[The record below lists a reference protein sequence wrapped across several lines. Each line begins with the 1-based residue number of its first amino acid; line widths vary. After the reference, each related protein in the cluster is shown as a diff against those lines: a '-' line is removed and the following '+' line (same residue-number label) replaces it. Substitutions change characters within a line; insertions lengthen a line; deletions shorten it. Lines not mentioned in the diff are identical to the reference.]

1 MRNLNKG
8 VKRPVSLRRLGR
20 DGAAVVGLSAAMI
33 ASPAY
38 AQSAEDDEVV
48 LDTLRIEDAT
58 ADVNPNAEPG
68 APYKARTSGD
78 IRLTR
83 PIAELPQTI
92 SVLTEKQIEDSG
104 YTDLARILDAQPG
117 VTVATGENGNAFG
130 DRYIIRGQ
138 EARSDVFVDGLRD
151 PGMTTRESFAVDQVE
166 ISKGPNST
174 FAGRG
179 TAGGAVNL
187 ITKQATTDYDFI
199 KASAG
204 IGTDRYVR
212 TTLDANIVASDTI
225 AVRANALYGYT
236 EIPDRGPTDRER
248 LGLAISGT
256 YSPSQDFALTLD
268 YYGLRAEDNADLGD
282 YLSGDAST
290 GDRKPVKTPVYAQ
303 SQDFQK
309 SDVDVFTGRLDW
321 RIADNM
327 TLSNRMRYGMSDN
340 GYVVTGARGTTT
352 DATDPNGEYD
362 TISFS
367 THQGWQE
374 VDYFANQANL
384 LIESEMLGGHNDLII
399 GIEYTDQRVL
409 NGVYDV
415 QNNGATNCVVS
426 GRGGTSPSWCGIG
439 PDGQVVSGINTL
451 LGRDITKDR
460 WDQDWQMETISAYVM
475 DTIDL
480 TTALTLFGGVR
491 YDHFSFDL
499 GLQGSDLVESGYDY
513 SDDFWNGHLGVTYQL
528 FEDGMIY
535 ASAATAADVNC
546 GESDVG
552 TNAGYGGCIVLDGQI
567 GMGKP
572 ERSVNLELGTKFNL
586 FDDKFLLTAA
596 VFQITKS
603 DVFEASGG
611 GYEPTGTGNTGK
623 NRVRGVELGLAG
635 NITPEWSMQ
644 GGVTLMDA
652 EVRESASNPESVG
665 LTLSNFADFQAQFQT
680 RYQIG
685 DFALGFA
692 VKHKSK
698 RYAGQPDTAPGFG
711 TREDGS
717 TYYSQPVPAYTVGDL
732 FAEYKF
738 NRNMDF
744 RLNVNN
750 LTNEDYYTAAYRSG
764 AFLYKGDARQ
774 IVGTLNLRY

>member
-1 MRNLNKG
+1 MRATTKG
-8 VKRPVSLRRLGR
+8 VIRPVSLRRIGR
-20 DGAAVVGLSAAMI
+20 DGAAIVGLSAAML
-33 ASPAY
+33 ATPAA
-38 AQSAEDDEVV
+38 AQSNDDEEVV

-78 IRLTR
+78 MRLTR

-204 IGTDRYVR
+204 LGSDRYVR
-212 TTLDANIVASDTI
+212 ATLDANVVASDTF

-248 LGLAISGT
+248 LGLAVSGT
-256 YSPSQDFALTLD
+256 YAPTQDFDLTLD

-282 YLSGDAST
+282 YLDGDAST
-290 GDRKPVKTPVYAQ
+290 GDRRPVETPAYAQ
-303 SQDFQK
+303 SEDFQK
-309 SDVDVFTGRLDW
+309 SDVDVFTARLDW
-321 RIADNM
+321 QLSDTMRF
-327 TLSNRMRYGMSDN
+327 SNRTRYGMSDN

-352 DATDPNGEYD
+352 DASDPNGVYE

-384 LIESEMLGGHNDLII
+384 LIESEILGGQNDLII
-399 GIEYTDQRVL
+399 GIEYTDQQVL

-439 PDGQVVSGINTL
+439 PDGQVVNGINTL
-451 LGRDITKDR
+451 LGRQISKER

-499 GLQGSDLVESGYDY
+499 GLQDSSLAESGYDY
-513 SDDFWNGHLGVTYQL
+513 SDGFWNGHLGATYKL
-528 FEDGMIY
+528 GETGMVY
-535 ASAATAADVNC
+535 ASVATAADVNC

-552 TNAGYGGCIVLDGQI
+552 TNAGYGGCVVLDGQI
-567 GMGKP
+567 GNGKP

-596 VFQITKS
+596 VFQTTKT
-603 DVFEASGG
+603 DVLEASGG
-611 GYEPTGTGNTGK
+611 GYVPDGTGNTGK

-644 GGVTLMDA
+644 GGLTVMDA
-652 EVRESASNPESVG
+652 EVLESASDPESVG
-665 LTLSNFADFQAQFQT
+665 KTLSNFADFQAQFQT

-698 RYAGQPDTAPGFG
+698 RYAGQPDAAPAYG
-711 TREDGS
+711 TRPDGS
-717 TYYSQPVPAYTVGDL
+717 FYYSQPVPAYTVGDL
-732 FAEYKF
+732 FAEYRF

-750 LTNEDYYTAAYRSG
+750 LTNEDYYLAAYRSG
-764 AFLYKGDARQ
+764 AFVYKGDARQ